1 MINWPFGKK
10 SQPKN
15 KYVKIPSHPEILN
28 DKNFN
33 NFIEKYPLCLV
44 DFWAPWCSPCKK
56 MGSRIL
62 RLSKI
67 FEGQVAF
74 GKLNIKDNK
83 KIAEDFKIMS
93 IPALIL
99 FKNGKKTAHLT
110 GVKSTGK
117 IKKVIEKNL

>member
-1 MINWPFGKK
+1 MINWPFSKK
-10 SQPKN
+10 SQPIN

-56 MGSRIL
+56 MSSRIL